1 MATSSTSHAIS
12 FFSSS
17 IFLTSPQQN
26 PKFLSILKTLSHSV
40 TKTLTIHSE
49 AATLSIL
56 SFEGEKIGET
66 HLDLKTAPPETPRAV
81 LHRGIITDQQNKRRG
96 TASTL
101 TRGEVRGGGKKPY
114 PQKKTGRARRGSQR
128 TPLRPGGGVIFG
140 PKPMDWSIKIN
151 RKEKRFAI
159 STALSSAAVNAIIV
173 EDFSDKFDEP
183 KTKDFIAAMKR
194 WGIDPKEKSMFLFT
208 EVSDNVRL
216 SSWNIRM
223 LKLLTPRTLNLF
235 DILNSDN
242 LVFTQQAVD
251 YLNRM
256 YGIDYEGGEAEDEDK
271 VEEAEG
277 DEADESYDAAEQ

>member
-1 MATSSTSHAIS
+1 
-12 FFSSS
+12 
-17 IFLTSPQQN
+17 
-26 PKFLSILKTLSHSV
+26 
-40 TKTLTIHSE
+40 
-49 AATLSIL
+49 
-56 SFEGEKIGET
+56 
-66 HLDLKTAPPETPRAV
+66 
-81 LHRGIITDQQNKRRG
+81 
-96 TASTL
+96 
-101 TRGEVRGGGKKPY
+101 
-114 PQKKTGRARRGSQR
+114 
-128 TPLRPGGGVIFG
+128 
-140 PKPMDWSIKIN
+140 MDWSIKIN